1 MLLTASCYHLVRF
14 LLTLQFINQHVVHLL
29 VLNKMVVYENAMF
42 LITVKNRN
50 NSLFKKID
58 TGRLTV
64 VHVEQLLN
72 IMARKGISL
81 ERKSEIY

>member
-14 LLTLQFINQHVVHLL
+14 LLPLQFINQHVVHLL

-42 LITVKNRN
+42 LIIVKNRK
-50 NSLFKKID
+50 NSLLKKIG

-64 VHVEQLLN
+64 MHVEQLLN

>member
-1 MLLTASCYHLVRF
+1 
-14 LLTLQFINQHVVHLL
+14 
-29 VLNKMVVYENAMF
+29 MF

-50 NSLFKKID
+50 NSLKFVKQIG

-64 VHVEQLLN
+64 MHVEQLLN

-81 ERKSEIY
+81 ERKSEILLNVCN